1 MEKKERNKIKKE
13 SNMSLVNVF
22 NKHKK
27 TFIIVGAAVI
37 LAAASTTTYF
47 VFFNKEEKEVKRES
61 TIDKDNPTYD
71 GKKIY
76 KDGDN
81 TIIEENNN
89 SKTIEK
95 VSSEN
100 NSMTKASSKI
110 QKQYEFTDV
119 KVKTTSAKS
128 IITGEVKNVSS
139 KYSDIVINV
148 KFYKADSVVG
158 SASKQIK
165 DLKKSKKKSFKI
177 EILGDY
183 TDCTYKTIVE
193 YVK

>member
-27 TFIIVGAAVI
+27 TFIIVGAAI
-37 LAAASTTTYF
+37 LLVAASTTTYF
-47 VFFNKEEKEVKRES
+47 VFFNKEKESIKRES

-76 KDGDN
+76 QDGDS
-81 TIIEENNN
+81 TIIVEDNN

-95 VSSEN
+95 VNADSE
-100 NSMTKASSKI
+100 SMTKATSKI
-110 QKQYEFTDV
+110 QKEFEFSDV
-119 KVKTTSAKS
+119 KVKTAAAKS
-128 IITGEVKNVSS
+128 VITGEVKNVSS
-139 KYSDIVINV
+139 KYTEVVVNV

-158 SASKQIK
+158 SASKTIK
-165 DLKKSKKKSFKI
+165 DLRKSKKKTFKI

-183 TDCTYKTIVE
+183 TDCTNVATIE